1 MDPAAL
7 PVGTDMRRLSLA
19 LVSALT
25 FGAAWAGAFQ
35 QPQFRA
41 GNNTVSIYTTVLD
54 RSGRIVTDLT
64 RDDFEVLD
72 NGVPRELTHF
82 SNTPQP
88 ISIVVMLD
96 RSESVEMF
104 SSLVRDAA
112 QAFVKQLTP
121 DDRARVGSFGTRIVI
136 QPETFISDRAELARI
151 LDEDLDTGGGTP
163 LWTATNMAMDALAG
177 LEGRRVVLVFTDG
190 LDNPTAKDVYT
201 AFTTVSE
208 RAQAEEIMVY
218 GIGLAQACD
227 APKTASKPAVEAG
240 SPGVLLQRG
249 RVGGSGQGRRPPIRI
264 PGMPPVLLPP
274 RPQPPRFPTP
284 VPPRTPSSGSIY
296 VPCVSTHPDP
306 HLQQL
311 TAAGGGGYFELKR
324 TADLQATF
332 ARVADELHQQY
343 LLGFTAPALDGTMHG
358 VEIRVK
364 RADLTVRARRSYL
377 AK

>member
-1 MDPAAL
+1 
-7 PVGTDMRRLSLA
+7 MRRLSLA

-54 RSGRIVTDLT
+54 RSGRIVTNLT

-72 NGVPRELTHF
+72 NGVPRELTLF

-136 QPETFISDRAELARI
+136 QPETFINDRAELARI
-151 LDEDLDTGGGTP
+151 LDEGLDTGGGTP
-163 LWTATNMAMDALAG
+163 LWTATSMAMDALAG

-190 LDNPTAKDVYT
+190 LDNPTAKDAYT
-201 AFTTVSE
+201 PFTTVSD

-227 APKTASKPAVEAG
+227 SPKTLKPDVQADSQG
-240 SPGVLLQRG
+240 TLLQRG

-274 RPQPPRFPTP
+274 RPQPPGFPSP
-284 VPPRTPSSGSIY
+284 VPPRGPRSERPTSVY
-296 VPCVSTHPDP
+296 A
-306 HLQQL
+306 
-311 TAAGGGGYFELKR
+311 AAGIDPPDRPRGG
-324 TADLQATF
+324 
-332 ARVADELHQQY
+332 
-343 LLGFTAPALDGTMHG
+343 
-358 VEIRVK
+358 
-364 RADLTVRARRSYL
+364 RSSRQ
-377 AK
+377 